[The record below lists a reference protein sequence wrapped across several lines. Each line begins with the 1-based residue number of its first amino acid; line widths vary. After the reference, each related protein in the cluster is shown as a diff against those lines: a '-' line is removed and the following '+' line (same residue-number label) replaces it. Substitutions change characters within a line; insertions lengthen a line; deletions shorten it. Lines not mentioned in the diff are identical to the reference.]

1 MRWRADAA
9 AAIAALLVLSGCGG
23 RYTKTGLASWYGEE
37 LAGRP
42 TANGERFD
50 PAGYTAAHRR
60 LPLGSL
66 AQVTDLSTGRSIL
79 VRINDRGP
87 YRHGRLI
94 DLSRGSA
101 QLLGTDRRAVAKVR
115 VHAVSR
121 GKPGT
126 IVAAGRGGAAV
137 VAPTVTPHPI
147 SGLYMVQIATF
158 ASHDR
163 ATALAAQLAGVVVA
177 AGGLWR
183 VQQGPF
189 DFVDAQQAR
198 DAAAA
203 RGYADAHL
211 LATD

>member
-1 MRWRADAA
+1 MRWRAEAA
-9 AAIAALLVLSGCGG
+9 ALAALLALSGCGG
-23 RYTKTGLASWYGEE
+23 RYAKTGLASWYGEE

-42 TANGERFD
+42 TASGERFD
-50 PAGYTAAHRR
+50 PAGFTAAHRR
-60 LPLGSL
+60 LPLGSV

-115 VHAVSR
+115 VRAVSQ

-126 IVAAGRGGAAV
+126 VIVQGRGETPVTAPV
-137 VAPTVTPHPI
+137 VAPGPTTGHY
-147 SGLYMVQIATF
+147 LVQVATF

-163 ATALAAQLAGVVVA
+163 AMALAAQIAGVVVP
-177 AGGLWR
+177 AGALWR

-189 DFVDAQQAR
+189 DFADAQQAR

>member
-1 MRWRADAA
+1 MRWRAEAA
-9 AAIAALLVLSGCGG
+9 AALVVVLALSGCGG
-23 RYTKTGLASWYGEE
+23 RYAKTGLASWYGEE

-50 PAGYTAAHRR
+50 PAGFTAAHRR

-66 AQVTDLSTGRSIL
+66 AQVTDLSSGRSIL

-115 VHAVSR
+115 VRAVSR

-126 IVAAGRGGAAV
+126 VVAYGRGAPPAT
-137 VAPTVTPHPI
+137 APTVAPSSST
-147 SGLYMVQIATF
+147 GLYLVQVATF
-158 ASHDR
+158 ASRDR
-163 ATALAAQLAGVVVA
+163 AMALAAQIGGRVVPAGA
-177 AGGLWR
+177 LWR
-183 VQQGPF
+183 VQQGPY
-189 DFVDAQQAR
+189 DFADAQQAR

>member
-9 AAIAALLVLSGCGG
+9 AALAAVLALSGCGG
-23 RYTKTGLASWYGEE
+23 RYAKTGLASWYGEE

-42 TANGERFD
+42 TADGERFD

-101 QLLGTDRRAVAKVR
+101 QLLGTDRRSVAKVR
-115 VHAVSR
+115 VRAVSR

-126 IVAAGRGGAAV
+126 VVVAGRGTPSIPAPM
-137 VAPTVTPHPI
+137 VAPVSAAGI
-147 SGLYMVQIATF
+147 YLVQIATF
-158 ASHDR
+158 SSHDR
-163 ATALAAQLAGVVVA
+163 ATALAAQIAGVVVP
-177 AGGLWR
+177 AGALWR

-189 DFVDAQQAR
+189 DFADAQQAR

-211 LATD
+211 VATD

>member
-9 AAIAALLVLSGCGG
+9 AALAALLALTGCGG
-23 RYTKTGLASWYGEE
+23 RYAKTGLASWYGEE

-50 PAGYTAAHRR
+50 PAGFTAAHRR

-115 VHAVSR
+115 VRAVSR

-126 IVAAGRGGAAV
+126 IVAAGRGGAPV
-137 VAPTVTPHPI
+137 VAPVATPHATT
-147 SGLYMVQIATF
+147 GLYSVQIATF

-163 ATALAAQLAGVVVA
+163 ATALAAQLAGVVVP

-189 DFVDAQQAR
+189 DFAGAQQAR